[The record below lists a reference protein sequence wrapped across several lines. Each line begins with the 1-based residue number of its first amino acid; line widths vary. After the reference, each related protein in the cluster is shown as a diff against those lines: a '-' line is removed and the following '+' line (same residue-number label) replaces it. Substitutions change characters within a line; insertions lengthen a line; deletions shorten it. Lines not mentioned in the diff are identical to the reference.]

1 MGNTTAKKAEQCRM
15 FFVDG
20 KKFKTNAL
28 LGFFRVPLRR
38 ENATKLAL
46 LAEVLQKGTEK
57 YPSVT
62 AVAAAAEEC
71 YGALWQ
77 VQIIKK
83 DGEAWLSFSM
93 EVSKHVS
100 EKEVLDFL
108 LQLMKHPKRTEN
120 LFPAETV
127 ERCKAILRRRL
138 EAKGDDKIAFAA
150 KRARE
155 LAAEGEGAGI
165 CADGYL
171 EDLEK
176 LTAADIS
183 SFYEEVLAHA
193 PVCLYVCGDSDGRQM
208 LKKWKGEL
216 SLQGKDLWEFGQT
229 CRKQASCR
237 KIAEKAN
244 MGQTRL
250 VLAFD
255 SGIHPWDRAF
265 LSLRVLCE
273 VLGGGNGLLFQEIRE
288 KQGLCYD
295 ISMTCDTMTGL
306 AFVQTG
312 VAGKDAK
319 HTASEFCRILQN
331 VADNGIKNDNF
342 QDAVEQI
349 RRKISDISDS
359 QWKIMDYVAEQEVI
373 GTDLDSQQM
382 LRRLA
387 DVSAE
392 DVVTAAQKL
401 SLRTMYALTGEEE
414 FSWD

>member
-1 MGNTTAKKAEQCRM
+1 MRNTTAKKVEQCRM

-83 DGEAWLSFSM
+83 GGEAWLSFSM

-108 LQLMKHPKRTEN
+108 LQLMKHPKRIDN
-120 LFPAETV
+120 QFPAETV
-127 ERCKAILRRRL
+127 ERCKVILRRRL
-138 EAKGDDKIAFAA
+138 EAQGDDKISFAA

-155 LAAEGEGAGI
+155 LAAEGESAGV

-183 SFYEEVLAHA
+183 SFYEDLLAHA
-193 PVCLYVCGDSDGRQM
+193 PVYLYVCGDSDGRQM
-208 LKKWKGEL
+208 LKKWKGAL
-216 SLQGKDLWEFGQT
+216 DLQGKLPG
-229 CRKQASCR
+229 
-237 KIAEKAN
+237 N
-244 MGQTRL
+244 RL
-250 VLAFD
+250 FAAK
-255 SGIHPWDRAF
+255 SPKKPIWDRLGWYWLLIPVCILGTEPFF
-265 LSLRVLCE
+265 LC
-273 VLGGGNGLLFQEIRE
+273 G
-288 KQGLCYD
+288 C
-295 ISMTCDTMTGL
+295 
-306 AFVQTG
+306 FVKCWAAAMG
-312 VAGKDAK
+312 CCFRKFGKN
-319 HTASEFCRILQN
+319 R
-331 VADNGIKNDNF
+331 
-342 QDAVEQI
+342 
-349 RRKISDISDS
+349 
-359 QWKIMDYVAEQEVI
+359 DYATI
-373 GTDLDSQQM
+373 
-382 LRRLA
+382 
-387 DVSAE
+387 
-392 DVVTAAQKL
+392 
-401 SLRTMYALTGEEE
+401 
-414 FSWD
+414 FP

>member
-312 VAGKDAK
+312 VAEKDAK
-319 HTASEFCRILQN
+319 YTASEICRILQN
-331 VADNGIKNDNF
+331 VADNGIKNDDF

-359 QWKIMDYVAEQEVI
+359 QWKIMDYVAEQEII
-373 GTDLDSQQM
+373 GTNLDSQQM

-387 DVSAE
+387 DVTAE
-392 DVVTAAQKL
+392 DVVKAAQKL

>member
-20 KKFKTNAL
+20 KKFKMNAL

-83 DGEAWLSFSM
+83 GGEAWLSFSM

-265 LSLRVLCE
+265 LSLRVL
-273 VLGGGNGLLFQEIRE
+273 
-288 KQGLCYD
+288 
-295 ISMTCDTMTGL
+295 
-306 AFVQTG
+306 
-312 VAGKDAK
+312 
-319 HTASEFCRILQN
+319 
-331 VADNGIKNDNF
+331 
-342 QDAVEQI
+342 
-349 RRKISDISDS
+349 
-359 QWKIMDYVAEQEVI
+359 
-373 GTDLDSQQM
+373 
-382 LRRLA
+382 
-387 DVSAE
+387 
-392 DVVTAAQKL
+392 
-401 SLRTMYALTGEEE
+401 
-414 FSWD
+414 

>member
-319 HTASEFCRILQN
+319 YTASEICRILQN
-331 VADNGIKNDNF
+331 VADNGIKNDDF

-359 QWKIMDYVAEQEVI
+359 QWKIMDYVAEQEI
-373 GTDLDSQQM
+373 IAQIWILSKCF
-382 LRRLA
+382 A
-387 DVSAE
+387 DW
-392 DVVTAAQKL
+392 
-401 SLRTMYALTGEEE
+401 RM
-414 FSWD
+414 

>member
-1 MGNTTAKKAEQCRM
+1 MRNTTAKKAEQCRM

-62 AVAAAAEEC
+62 AVAAASEEC

-83 DGEAWLSFSM
+83 GGEAWLSFSM

-108 LQLMKHPKRTEN
+108 LQLMKHPKRTEQQ
-120 LFPAETV
+120 FPAETV

-138 EAKGDDKIAFAA
+138 EAQEDDKISFAA

-155 LAAEGEGAGI
+155 LAAEDEGAGI

-183 SFYEEVLAHA
+183 SFYEDLLAHA
-193 PVCLYVCGDSDGRQM
+193 PVYLYVCGDSDGRQM

-216 SLQGKDLWEFGQT
+216 DLQGKDLWEFDQT
-229 CRKQASCR
+229 SKNQTSCR

-255 SGIHPWDRAF
+255 SGVHPWDRAF

-319 HTASEFCRILQN
+319 HTASEICRILQN
-331 VADNGIKNDNF
+331 VANDRIKNDDF

-359 QWKIMDYVAEQEVI
+359 QWKIMDYVAEQEII
-373 GTDLDSQQM
+373 GTNLDSEQM
-382 LRRLA
+382 LRRLE
-387 DVSAE
+387 DVTVE
-392 DVVTAAQKL
+392 DVVKAAQKL

>member
-1 MGNTTAKKAEQCRM
+1 M

-208 LKKWKGEL
+208 LKNGKGNFLYREKTYGNL
-216 SLQGKDLWEFGQT
+216 VRLAGNRLLAGKSP
-229 CRKQASCR
+229 K
-237 KIAEKAN
+237 KPI
-244 MGQTRL
+244 
-250 VLAFD
+250 
-255 SGIHPWDRAF
+255 WDRPGWCWLLIPVSIRGTEPFF
-265 LSLRVLCE
+265 LSGC
-273 VLGGGNGLLFQEIRE
+273 
-288 KQGLCYD
+288 
-295 ISMTCDTMTGL
+295 
-306 AFVQTG
+306 FVRCWAAAMG
-312 VAGKDAK
+312 CCFRKFGKNRDCA
-319 HTASEFCRILQN
+319 TIFP
-331 VADNGIKNDNF
+331 
-342 QDAVEQI
+342 
-349 RRKISDISDS
+349 
-359 QWKIMDYVAEQEVI
+359 
-373 GTDLDSQQM
+373 
-382 LRRLA
+382 
-387 DVSAE
+387 
-392 DVVTAAQKL
+392 
-401 SLRTMYALTGEEE
+401 
-414 FSWD
+414 

>member
-1 MGNTTAKKAEQCRM
+1 MLWRSVAGA
-15 FFVDG
+15 G
-20 KKFKTNAL
+20 H
-28 LGFFRVPLRR
+28 
-38 ENATKLAL
+38 
-46 LAEVLQKGTEK
+46 QKG
-57 YPSVT
+57 
-62 AVAAAAEEC
+62 
-71 YGALWQ
+71 
-77 VQIIKK
+77 
-83 DGEAWLSFSM
+83 GEAWLSFSM

-108 LQLMKHPKRTEN
+108 LQLMKHPKRIDN
-120 LFPAETV
+120 QFPAETV

-138 EAKGDDKIAFAA
+138 EAQGDDKISFAA

-155 LAAEGEGAGI
+155 LAAEGEGAGV

-176 LTAADIS
+176 LTSADIS
-183 SFYEEVLAHA
+183 GFYEDVLAHA
-193 PVCLYVCGDSDGRQM
+193 PVYLYVCGDSDGRQM

-216 SLQGKDLWEFGQT
+216 DLQGKDLWKFEQA
-229 CRKQASCR
+229 CRKQALCR

-255 SGIHPWDRAF
+255 SGLHPWDRAF

-319 HTASEFCRILQN
+319 HTASEICRILQN
-331 VADNGIKNDNF
+331 VADHGIKNDDF

-359 QWKIMDYVAEQEVI
+359 QWKIMDYVAEQEII
-373 GTDLDSQQM
+373 GTNLDSEQM
-382 LRRLA
+382 LRRLE
-387 DVSAE
+387 DVTVE
-392 DVVTAAQKL
+392 DVVKRAQNL
-401 SLRTMYALTGEEE
+401 TLRTMYALTGEEE

>member
-108 LQLMKHPKRTEN
+108 LQLMKYPKRTEN

-319 HTASEFCRILQN
+319 YTASEICRILQN
-331 VADNGIKNDNF
+331 VADNGIKNNDF

-359 QWKIMDYVAEQEVI
+359 QWKIMDYVAEQEII
-373 GTDLDSQQM
+373 GTNLDSQQM

-387 DVSAE
+387 DVAAE
-392 DVVTAAQKL
+392 DVVKAAQKL

>member
-20 KKFKTNAL
+20 KKFKMNAL

-83 DGEAWLSFSM
+83 GGEAWLSFSM

-155 LAAEGEGAGI
+155 LASEGEGAGI

-208 LKKWKGEL
+208 LKEWKGEL

-319 HTASEFCRILQN
+319 HTASEICRILQN
-331 VADNGIKNDNF
+331 VADNGIKNDDF
-342 QDAVEQI
+342 QDAVERI

-359 QWKIMDYVAEQEVI
+359 QWKIMDYVAEQEII
-373 GTDLDSQQM
+373 GTNLDSQQM

-387 DVSAE
+387 DVTAE
-392 DVVTAAQKL
+392 DVVKAAQKL

>member
-359 QWKIMDYVAEQEVI
+359 QWKIMDYVAEQEII
-373 GTDLDSQQM
+373 GTNLDSQQM

-387 DVSAE
+387 DVTAE
-392 DVVTAAQKL
+392 DVVKAAQKL